1 MKNQINV
8 SVESTED
15 VELAEAQWCLIY
27 EKPTGKVIHI
37 HQFLPLTANDRM
49 PPEELEKAAMT
60 ALEPERRGQT
70 DILGVFHAQ
79 SGDRLE
85 PGMIYSVDPDSLKL
99 SGKRIDILK
108 RIEETREPGKKR

>member
-49 PPEELEKAAMT
+49 PREELEKAAMT
-60 ALEPERRGQT
+60 ALEPERRSQT
-70 DILGVFHAQ
+70 ESLGVFHAQ
-79 SGDRLE
+79 PGDRLE
-85 PGMIYSVDPDSLKL
+85 PGRIYSVDPDSLKL
-99 SGKRIDILK
+99 SEKRIDILK
-108 RIEETREPGKKR
+108 RTEKARQPGKKR

>member
-15 VELAEAQWCLIY
+15 VELVEPQWCLIY
-27 EKPTGKVIHI
+27 EKATGKVIHI

-49 PPEELEKAAMT
+49 PREELEKAAMT
-60 ALEPERRGQT
+60 ALEPQRRGQT
-70 DILGVFHAQ
+70 ESLGVFHAQ
-79 SGDRLE
+79 AGDRLE
-85 PGMIYSVDPDSLKL
+85 PGIVYSVDPGSLKL

-108 RIEETREPGKKR
+108 RIEKARQPGKKK

>member
-8 SVESTED
+8 SAESSED
-15 VELAEAQWCLIY
+15 VELAEPQWCLIY
-27 EKPTGKVIHI
+27 ERPTGKVIHI

-49 PPEELEKAAMT
+49 PREELEKAAMT

-70 DILGVFHAQ
+70 ERLGVFHAG

-99 SGKRIDILK
+99 SGKRIDILR
-108 RIEETREPGKKR
+108 RIEKARQPGKKR